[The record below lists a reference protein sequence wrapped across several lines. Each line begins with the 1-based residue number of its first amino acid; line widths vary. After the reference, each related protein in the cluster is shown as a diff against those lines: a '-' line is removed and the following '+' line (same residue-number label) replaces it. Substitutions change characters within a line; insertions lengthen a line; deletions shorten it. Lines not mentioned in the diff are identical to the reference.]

1 MRNIYQ
7 HISKELP
14 KKGQRKRKKEAKES
28 GEEQTLGEKAPNLP
42 SLLNLALEQF
52 VKDYEDY
59 DKGIRQND
67 EAARNLFTAPP
78 VFIVVCNNTT
88 VSKEVFKYM
97 AGYETVDS
105 KGNTVYVDG
114 HFEIFSNYRNGVPV
128 KRQPSL
134 LIDSITIDE
143 AGSIIDDDFKK
154 VFADEIQQFKKE
166 YAILHGSGSAD
177 SLSDG
182 DILREVVNSVGK
194 QGKLGQDIRLVVS
207 VSMLTEGWDANTV
220 THICGVR
227 AFGSQLLCEQ
237 VAGRALRRQSYNLV
251 PYDKDGNEIELKNI
265 KKYKKENIV
274 WKFPP
279 EYAHIIGV
287 PFKTFKGG
295 GAGTP
300 PPQKPKTV
308 IRALEDRKQYE
319 IKFPNIVG
327 YRSENTIGRIGAD
340 YTGEPKFKLNFTQI
354 PEETILATPI
364 GEEIKVLKK
373 DYRELRDAQ
382 VVYVLTQ
389 RLIQQY
395 YTDYDKGREFQLFGQ
410 LKRVVEKWYYTQVEI
425 IGGDGSKEIR
435 RLIIFW
441 NQKETATSIY
451 EGIRRANTNKEQ
463 IKAILN
469 YYNPSG
475 STKYVFGAT
484 SKEVYP
490 TKKSH
495 VNYVVADTD
504 SWEQIAAKTLEE
516 LPEVKSYV
524 KNHFLDFKIP
534 YLVGAIEHMYVPDF
548 IAVVMTGMV
557 RK

>member
-1 MRNIYQ
+1 
-7 HISKELP
+7 
-14 KKGQRKRKKEAKES
+14 
-28 GEEQTLGEKAPNLP
+28 
-42 SLLNLALEQF
+42 
-52 VKDYEDY
+52 
-59 DKGIRQND
+59 
-67 EAARNLFTAPP
+67 
-78 VFIVVCNNTT
+78 
-88 VSKEVFKYM
+88 M

-143 AGSIIDDDFKK
+143 AGSIIDDEFKK
-154 VFADEIQQFKKE
+154 VFANEIQQFKKE

-327 YRSENTIGRIGAD
+327 YRSENTIGRIEAD

-395 YTDYDKGREFQLFGQ
+395 YTDHDKGREFQLFGQ

-451 EGIRRANTNKEQ
+451 EGIRRANTDKEQ

-504 SWEQIAAKTLEE
+504 SWEQIAAKTFEE

-548 IAVVMTGMV
+548 IAVVKTGSGKEV
-557 RK
+557 NLIIEISGLSNDRLGHKDFKRKYAKDFWLPAANNLETYGIWDFVEVSDIDNIKAILIHKINSL